1 MASQSGFTGMPR
13 AVGELRGGVTGALPP
28 EMPLEELFML
38 WWWWWL
44 QPTCMAV
51 WKGGKLA
58 ALLLLTDLLAVV
70 AVPAQL
76 LLPAAP
82 PAPGPAEA
90 EDKPLSHGM
99 SDVQPSC

>member
-1 MASQSGFTGMPR
+1 MPR

-38 WWWWWL
+38 WWL
-44 QPTCMAV
+44 QPTCMVV

-58 ALLLLTDLLAVV
+58 AVLLLTDLLAIV